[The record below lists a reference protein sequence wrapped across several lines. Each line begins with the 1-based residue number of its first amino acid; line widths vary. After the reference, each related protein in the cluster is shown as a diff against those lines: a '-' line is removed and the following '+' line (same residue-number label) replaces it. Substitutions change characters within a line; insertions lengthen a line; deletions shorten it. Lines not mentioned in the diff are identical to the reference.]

1 MQDFNSKCF
10 NFQQQFVDFFNK
22 EEGIP
27 FLLKYYLIEQ
37 IWLNIVRTKDR
48 IYQQSKNE
56 KTVQQTFDIPILKK
70 QEEQTTKQ

>member
-1 MQDFNSKCF
+1 MQDFNKKCF

-22 EEGIP
+22 EEEIP

-48 IYQQSKNE
+48 VYQQSKNE
-56 KTVQQTFDIPILKK
+56 RTVQQTFDIPILKK
-70 QEEQTTKQ
+70 EEEQTTEQ